1 MRARKLLRASTTDS
15 LCIFCACRLTG
26 DLSIS
31 VARPLLS
38 SRLPAQRRGIST
50 TRPPFQSAAAAAADA
65 PITNAANNPS
75 PPPQRTGFDTTSPLS
90 ASEQREKAA
99 LRSRRD
105 DAEQQQREKRDRT
118 ALEQRQRRDDEDA
131 RRWKEEQ
138 KDIARR
144 ADGSRAVARGEVPK
158 RNIGSDRRS
167 PFRKIDGP
175 EASRAE
181 KRETVPRP
189 MKRESETRRSPFGPE
204 QIARQDA
211 RTKNLGGTHRVLQLG
226 GTQKHD
232 ARKEGADKVQSARS
246 HQAVQRPV
254 ARVSLRKSTGPA
266 PKKLAMPDFLT
277 SSATETRREDTVSGW
292 GTTATER
299 AELVLGE
306 DIPPAVYT
314 PPAVTGQDRAVRQSP
329 RARQQPHVGGEFDFS
344 KVAHQREDNQAS
356 GFTEV
361 DQASI
366 TTRPSPQ
373 RTANGRLANGRSP
386 HPPRRSTPPAH
397 PGAQS
402 IADILSTA
410 VRSPSETQQAQ
421 PDPSWADASSPPTAE
436 SFSFQ
441 EDTDSN
447 ALDQEASSR
456 RARSSSSTHQSS
468 NTRSN
473 GSSRT
478 FRASP
483 LNARDISPVLTF
495 DDLPQEDWQ
504 HFRRR
509 EPAPVASQSA
519 QPPPEATRPLYSEDD
534 VDRLFDEHK
543 QQRDQRAT
551 QRAPPVQTSY
561 KPLGVPLQTSSRVT
575 KCARCGTEGHHAREC
590 PGPKCFKCGKQGHI
604 ASLCPSK
611 PTQPVC
617 HSCGEEG
624 HVAKLCPQKLSQPP
638 QIRRTSSVNSF
649 GDQEF
654 FAGKA
659 PARHNKLEEHRQ
671 PGESNVSD
679 VRRPRV
685 EARESD
691 DAESF
696 IRDRLRAGEATT
708 VPSEVEEPR
717 VLKSRKFR
725 DEEPEKKKSGRR
737 SRRDEDEDEEY
748 GGRRGRRDFD
758 DQVEDDRGDRKA
770 NKREEKE
777 AAKRAERAAERAAQ
791 QAEQRNQIRLPE
803 FISVQNLA
811 QAVGARYEQFVSRLE
826 DLGYDDVFPGKI
838 LNTEVSGMIAMEY
851 DLEPVFD
858 TGVSEEEERD
868 LKPAPEV
875 AAEDKDYLPSRP
887 PVVTIMGH
895 VDHGKTTILD
905 YLRKSSVAAGEAGG
919 ITQHIGAFS
928 VPLAASGKT
937 ITFLD
942 TPGHAAFLA
951 MRQRGANVTDIVILV
966 VAADD
971 SVKPQTLEALKHAR
985 AANVPIIV
993 AVNKVDKE
1001 EADVTRVKQDLA
1013 RHGVEIEDFG
1023 GETQVVLV
1031 SGKTGKGMAEL
1042 EEAVVTLSEILDH
1055 RADSEGAVEGWV
1067 LEATTKKAG
1076 RVATVLVRR
1085 GTLKQGTVIVAGRTW
1100 TRVRSLRNEAGVA
1113 IDAAYP
1119 GMPVEVDGWRD
1130 QPSAGDEVLEA
1141 PSEQKANSVVDYR
1154 LELLE
1159 REKTA
1164 QDTEA
1169 INAARKAAQDKREA
1183 DRIAETAKADP
1194 ASKTANPDTPSVDS
1208 PEVSTGQ
1215 ILVPFILKA
1224 DVSGSAEALSAYLQS
1239 LISPLI
1245 RPDILSSTVG
1255 PVHESDIEMAETAGG
1270 HIIAFNLPP
1279 NPSMLSQAEAKGIK
1293 VLENNVIYRVLDD
1306 VKAVLED
1313 RLPPI
1318 ITQRVMGEAEV
1329 VLGFDISLGG
1339 KKSVKIAG
1347 VKVRNGV
1354 VTRNSRVRVMRGSE
1368 KIFDGTISSLK
1379 NVKRDVQEM
1388 RKGTECGIG
1397 FALPNSTEW
1406 QAFEPADLVQ
1416 CYEERSER
1424 RKL

>member
-15 LCIFCACRLTG
+15 LCIFCARRLTG
-26 DLSIS
+26 DLPIS

-38 SRLPAQRRGIST
+38 SRLPTQRRGIST
-50 TRPPFQSAAAAAADA
+50 TRPPFQSAAAAAAGG
-65 PITNAANNPS
+65 PTNHASSS
-75 PPPQRTGFDTTSPLS
+75 PPQWTGFDPTSPLS
-90 ASEQREKAA
+90 ASEQRDKAA

-105 DAEQQQREKRDRT
+105 DVERRQREERERA
-118 ALEQRQRRDDEDA
+118 ALEQRRRRDEEDA

-144 ADGSRAVARGEVPK
+144 AVESRALARGELPMK
-158 RNIGSDRRS
+158 NIGSDRRS
-167 PFRKIDGP
+167 PFRKIDGA

-181 KRETVPRP
+181 KREAVPRP
-189 MKRESETRRSPFGPE
+189 MKRERESRRGPFGPE
-204 QIARQDA
+204 QIARQDT
-211 RTKNLGGTHRVLQLG
+211 RTKNLGGTHKVLQLG
-226 GTQKHD
+226 GSQNRD
-232 ARKEGADKVQSARS
+232 ARKEGADEVRSAES

-254 ARVSLRKSTGPA
+254 ARSQQRKAAGPA
-266 PKKLAMPDFLT
+266 PKKMAMPDFLT
-277 SSATETRREDTVSGW
+277 SSGKETRREHTVSGW

-329 RARQQPHVGGEFDFS
+329 RAKLQPHVGDDFDFS
-344 KVAHQREDNQAS
+344 GVAHPREDNQKFVS
-356 GFTEV
+356 TES

-373 RTANGRLANGRSP
+373 STADGRSP
-386 HPPRRSTPPAH
+386 PPSRRSTPPVH

-410 VRSPSETQQAQ
+410 VRSPPETQQAQ
-421 PDPSWADASSPPTAE
+421 LDSAWANASSPPRAE

-447 ALDQEASSR
+447 ALDLEATSR
-456 RARSSSSTHQSS
+456 RAPSSPSTRQSP

-473 GSSRT
+473 ASSRT

-483 LNARDISPVLTF
+483 LSARDINPMSTF

-509 EPAPVASQSA
+509 EPEPVASQSA
-519 QPPPEATRPLYSEDD
+519 PPPPEATRPLYSEDD
-534 VDRLFDEHK
+534 VDRLFSEHK
-543 QQRDQRAT
+543 QQRDQSAAQRA
-551 QRAPPVQTSY
+551 RSAPPVQTSY
-561 KPLGVPLQTSSRVT
+561 KPLGLPLQTSPRVT

-590 PGPKCFKCGKQGHI
+590 PGPMCFKCGKQGHI

-611 PTQPVC
+611 PTQPP
-617 HSCGEEG
+617 
-624 HVAKLCPQKLSQPP
+624 L

-649 GDQEF
+649 GDDGF
-654 FAGKA
+654 FADVA
-659 PARHNKLEEHRQ
+659 PARHDKLGQHHQ
-671 PGESNVSD
+671 SAGTNVSD
-679 VRRPRV
+679 IRRPRV
-685 EARESD
+685 QARESD
-691 DAESF
+691 DAQSF
-696 IRDRLRAGEATT
+696 MRDRLRSGEAT
-708 VPSEVEEPR
+708 VAPSEADEPR

-737 SRRDEDEDEEY
+737 SRRDEDEDDKY
-748 GGRRGRRDFD
+748 GGRRGRRDVD
-758 DQVEDDRGDRKA
+758 DEVEDDRGDRKA
-770 NKREEKE
+770 TKREEKE

-858 TGVSEEEERD
+858 SGISEEEERD
-868 LKPAPEV
+868 LKPAPKV
-875 AAEDKDYLPSRP
+875 AAEDRDYLPSRP

-1031 SGKTGKGMAEL
+1031 SGKTGKGMSEL

-1085 GTLKQGTVIVAGRTW
+1085 GTLRQGTVIVAGRTW

-1130 QPSAGDEVLEA
+1130 QPSAGDEVLQA
-1141 PSEQKANSVVDYR
+1141 PSEQKAGSAVEYR
-1154 LELLE
+1154 QELLE

-1164 QDTEA
+1164 ADTEA

-1183 DRIAETAKADP
+1183 DRIAEQSKADP
-1194 ASKTANPDTPSVDS
+1194 VAKTSAAAAPSTDS
-1208 PEVSTGQ
+1208 PEESTGQ
-1215 ILVPFILKA
+1215 LLVPFILKA

-1279 NPSMLSQAEAKGIK
+1279 NPGMLSMAEAKGIK

-1306 VKAVLED
+1306 VKGVLED
-1313 RLPPI
+1313 SLPPVVS
-1318 ITQRVMGEAEV
+1318 QRVVGEAEV
-1329 VLGFDISLGG
+1329 LLGFDISLGG

-1368 KIFDGTISSLK
+1368 KIFDGLISSLK

-1406 QAFEPADLVQ
+1406 QAFEPGDLVQ
-1416 CYEERSER
+1416 CYEERSEK

>member
-26 DLSIS
+26 DLPIS

-38 SRLPAQRRGIST
+38 SRLPTQRRGIST
-50 TRPPFQSAAAAAADA
+50 TRSPFQSAAAAAAEA
-65 PITNAANNPS
+65 PNHNAPAN
-75 PPPQRTGFDTTSPLS
+75 PPNAPQWNGFDPTSPLS

-105 DAEQQQREKRDRT
+105 DGERQQREERGRA
-118 ALEQRQRRDDEDA
+118 ALEQRRKRDEEDA

-144 ADGSRAVARGEVPK
+144 AVESRAMARGEIPM
-158 RNIGSDRRS
+158 RYTGSDRRS
-167 PFRKIDGP
+167 PFRKIGAP
-175 EASRAE
+175 ETSRAE
-181 KRETVPRP
+181 KTETVPRP
-189 MKRESETRRSPFGPE
+189 MKNERETRRSPFNPE
-204 QIARQDA
+204 QIARQGP
-211 RTKNLGGTHRVLQLG
+211 RTKNLGGTHKVLELG
-226 GTQKHD
+226 GSQNQD
-232 ARKEGADKVQSARS
+232 ARREGADEVEAARS

-254 ARVSLRKSTGPA
+254 ARSQPRKAAGPA

-277 SSATETRREDTVSGW
+277 SSTTETRRADTVSGW

-306 DIPPAVYT
+306 DIPPVVYT
-314 PPAVTGQDRAVRQSP
+314 PPAVTGQDRAVRQSLSSS
-329 RARQQPHVGGEFDFS
+329 QQPHVGDDFDFS
-344 KVAHQREDNQAS
+344 EVAQEREDSRAFGS
-356 GFTEV
+356 TKG
-361 DQASI
+361 DQAAI
-366 TTRPSPQ
+366 TTRPPPQ
-373 RTANGRLANGRSP
+373 STANGRST
-386 HPPRRSTPPAH
+386 HPSRRSTTPVH

-402 IADILSTA
+402 IANILSTA

-421 PDPSWADASSPPTAE
+421 PDPLWADASSPPTAE
-436 SFSFQ
+436 PFSFQ
-441 EDTDSN
+441 EDTDAN
-447 ALDQEASSR
+447 RLDQEASSR

-483 LNARDISPVLTF
+483 LSARDINPMSTF

-509 EPAPVASQSA
+509 EPEAVAPQSA
-519 QPPPEATRPLYSEDD
+519 PPPPEATRPLYSEDD

-543 QQRDQRAT
+543 QQRDQRAA
-551 QRAPPVQTSY
+551 QRARSAPPVQTSY

-617 HSCGEEG
+617 HNCGENG

-691 DAESF
+691 DAQSF
-696 IRDRLRAGEATT
+696 MRDRLRAGEATT
-708 VPSEVEEPR
+708 VPAELEEPR

-725 DEEPEKKKSGRR
+725 DEEPEKKKSARR

-758 DQVEDDRGDRKA
+758 DEVEDDRGDRKA

-851 DLEPVFD
+851 DLEPIFD

-905 YLRKSSVAAGEAGG
+905 HLRKSSVAAGEAGG

-951 MRQRGANVTDIVILV
+951 MRQRGANVTDIVVLV

-1100 TRVRSLRNEAGVA
+1100 TRVRSLRNEAGVT

-1130 QPSAGDEVLEA
+1130 QPSAGDEVLQA

-1164 QDTEA
+1164 HDTEA

-1183 DRIAETAKADP
+1183 DRIAEAAKADP

-1208 PEVSTGQ
+1208 PEESTGQ

-1279 NPSMLSQAEAKGIK
+1279 NPGMLSQAEAKGIK

-1416 CYEERSER
+1416 CYEERSEK